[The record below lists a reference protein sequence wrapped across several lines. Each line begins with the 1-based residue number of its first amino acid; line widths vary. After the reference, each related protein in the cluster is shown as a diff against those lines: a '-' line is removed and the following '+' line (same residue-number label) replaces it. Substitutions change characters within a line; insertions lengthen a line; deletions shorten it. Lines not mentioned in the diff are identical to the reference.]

1 MLLNLPRLASE
12 LSKQFP
18 EVLFAYVFGSAKTG
32 EIRPGSDIDV
42 AVWILDPEMKM
53 ELIPKLVGLV
63 ESFTQGALCDL
74 VFLNDAGDQL
84 AFEVL
89 QGTILFIR
97 DEARDFHSGFYSET
111 CRNYED
117 HIAWIKKQLQY
128 RGYDVQWNH

>member
-1 MLLNLPRLASE
+1 MEIDLPCLASE
-12 LSKQFP
+12 LEKRFP
-18 EVLFAYVFGSAKTG
+18 NILFAYVFGSAKTG

-42 AVWILDPEMKM
+42 AVWIIDPEMKM

-97 DEARDFHSGFYSET
+97 DEARDLHSGFYSET

-117 HIAWIKKQLQY
+117 HIFWIKKQLQY
-128 RGYDVQWNH
+128 RGYEVQWNH

>member
-1 MLLNLPRLASE
+1 VLLNLPRLASE

>member
-1 MLLNLPRLASE
+1 VEIDLPRLASE
-12 LSKQFP
+12 LEKRFP
-18 EVLFAYVFGSAKTG
+18 NILFAYVFGSAKTG

-42 AVWILDPEMKM
+42 AVWIIDPEMKL

-97 DEARDFHSGFYSET
+97 DEARDLHSGFYSET

-117 HIAWIKKQLQY
+117 HISWIKKQLQY
-128 RGYDVQWNH
+128 RGYEVQWNH